1 MTDETKDTQPLLKD
15 ILEEMRA
22 GFARIDERL
31 TAIEARLAHIE
42 RRLDRLEERF
52 DFFLEDLVE
61 LRKRMRKIDQPI
73 Q

>member
-22 GFARIDERL
+22 GFAEMRSEFAEIKDELAAIKKRMGRI
-31 TAIEARLAHIE
+31 
-42 RRLDRLEERF
+42 EERF
-52 DFFLEDLVE
+52 DFYLEDLVE
-61 LRKRMRKIDQPI
+61 LRKRMRKLDQPI